1 MNLLRSR
8 RTPIQIKIT
17 TYAEVLDF
25 QIDKRDKVKEIF
37 DRVCNAISV
46 REKWFF
52 GLAVEE
58 NDSIIWL
65 KSNKE
70 LLRQRVQKDANGVV
84 QVKFLVKFYPESID
98 DELVLP
104 NTQHLFYLQLKR
116 EVLTGRLQVAAEEA
130 ILLASYIVQAEL
142 GDMDDFDDVPPD
154 LGNGQSWS
162 SQMIEKIKVL
172 QPVLPDYTLESN
184 KQMTKENWYEEV
196 FKVQQDHRGLSFEE
210 SKLEYIKLCS
220 KVINFGVIYFMIK
233 LGREFETA
241 VEYWIGISSYG
252 INLYSPEDKLN
263 PRKSW
268 GWTQVDDLNYKG
280 RCFIIKPSQLSKGD
294 KKPDEVIFHSES
306 AVVNEIILELCQG
319 NHHLFFQRRRAD
331 TIEVQQMK
339 LTAREEK
346 ERRQQE
352 RNQLLRERDA
362 RKIAEQDKIDLRD
375 QVLYFRDQ
383 ATILQK
389 EIDKLHIVH
398 ERTQISQEEINLM
411 QLQISQ
417 KDAIIDDLKER
428 LSSKQNE
435 IDHLR
440 QKLQS
445 VEIQS
450 RSVPQ
455 QEYLNYNYDRVSSN
469 NTVPNQQS
477 STGQLYHPAMSPF
490 VSQPQNENQESNQP
504 NLSYAMAFPGIRE
517 YYQLSR
523 DSERLKAEQSDQQL
537 KMEAGF
543 NQLRQDLE
551 HEPSYPS

>member
-1 MNLLRSR
+1 
-8 RTPIQIKIT
+8 
-17 TYAEVLDF
+17 
-25 QIDKRDKVKEIF
+25 
-37 DRVCNAISV
+37 
-46 REKWFF
+46 
-52 GLAVEE
+52 
-58 NDSIIWL
+58 
-65 KSNKE
+65 
-70 LLRQRVQKDANGVV
+70 
-84 QVKFLVKFYPESID
+84 
-98 DELVLP
+98 
-104 NTQHLFYLQLKR
+104 
-116 EVLTGRLQVAAEEA
+116 
-130 ILLASYIVQAEL
+130 
-142 GDMDDFDDVPPD
+142 
-154 LGNGQSWS
+154 
-162 SQMIEKIKVL
+162 
-172 QPVLPDYTLESN
+172 
-184 KQMTKENWYEEV
+184 
-196 FKVQQDHRGLSFEE
+196 
-210 SKLEYIKLCS
+210 
-220 KVINFGVIYFMIK
+220 
-233 LGREFETA
+233 
-241 VEYWIGISSYG
+241 
-252 INLYSPEDKLN
+252 
-263 PRKSW
+263 
-268 GWTQVDDLNYKG
+268 
-280 RCFIIKPSQLSKGD
+280 
-294 KKPDEVIFHSES
+294 
-306 AVVNEIILELCQG
+306 
-319 NHHLFFQRRRAD
+319 
-331 TIEVQQMK
+331 MK

-428 LSSKQNE
+428 LGSKQNE

-445 VEIQS
+445 VEMQS

-477 STGQLYHPAMSPF
+477 STGQLYHPSAVNHPMSPF

-504 NLSYAMAFPGIRE
+504 NLNYAMAFPGIRE